1 MKAGA
6 HIFWARSGRIV
17 ALVYLLIG
25 GTAWAQDG
33 QDEPSADDAA
43 AYYEIVETAVT
54 PAQIAEMAAGIGP
67 MGILADGQPKEMY
80 TLPSGVTV
88 PALIGTQPLQYK
100 PMPPLPMPDNPGL
113 LDEYASGGDH
123 SDGYNSSTSP
133 LPGPRGE
140 VLLL

>member
-67 MGILADGQPKEMY
+67 MGIKTREGAACQ
-80 TLPSGVTV
+80 
-88 PALIGTQPLQYK
+88 ACR
-100 PMPPLPMPDNPGL
+100 
-113 LDEYASGGDH
+113 A
-123 SDGYNSSTSP
+123 
-133 LPGPRGE
+133 RGRCKI
-140 VLLL
+140 VM